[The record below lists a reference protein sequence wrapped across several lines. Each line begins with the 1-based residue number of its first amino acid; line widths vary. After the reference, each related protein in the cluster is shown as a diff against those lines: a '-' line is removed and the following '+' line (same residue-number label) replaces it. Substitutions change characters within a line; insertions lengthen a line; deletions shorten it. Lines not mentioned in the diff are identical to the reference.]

1 MSTYDDASL
10 VLVPSG
16 YKNGVVFSQK
26 PMDANGQLT
35 FTRASSATRV
45 QSDGLIE
52 KVRTNLVLQSN
63 TFSNASWSSGGTGV
77 VLTSGQEDPNGGT
90 SGWRFLVASASGY
103 LSQNSVLLASTSMTV
118 SVWVKSNTGVAQS
131 FRMTANSGTQT
142 SPFLIAGTSW
152 TRVSWS
158 FVSSSNGNILF
169 PFSASALDLLVYGFQ
184 VETGDIATDYIPT
197 TTAAV
202 SVGPVSGLPRL
213 DYLNSSCPRLLL
225 EPQRTN
231 ICVFSEDY
239 TNAVWSK
246 FGTTVTANNGTSP
259 DGYNSADLV
268 VEDTSTGV
276 HGIERA
282 TSPAAGTYTFS
293 AFLKKGTRR
302 YSGVRAVTN
311 GYSNRYFALVD
322 LDTGLVV
329 STNTV
334 GTGVTWSHTVE
345 AYANGWYR
353 LSITGSHT
361 SGNISLFLALSNSAT
376 PTYFGGAPSYTG
388 SNSENALFW
397 GCQIEVGSYA
407 SSYLNTLSTSVTR
420 VADSA
425 SKTGISS
432 LIGQTEGVL
441 FVDFVPQNNP
451 VASTQQ
457 WLMFLGSGSVY
468 IAIHT
473 TSAGK
478 IRGNVANTT
487 DQCIIDTTFNFVAGT
502 RYKCALAYKANDFA
516 FYVNGVL
523 IGTDTSGTIP
533 AVSTLQ
539 NNYNATAANS
549 TNAGLNQLLL
559 FTTRL
564 TNDQL
569 AELTSL

>member
-1 MSTYDDASL
+1 
-10 VLVPSG
+10 VPIG
-16 YKNGVVFSQK
+16 
-26 PMDANGQLT
+26 
-35 FTRASSATRV
+35 SSV
-45 QSDGLIE
+45 YFW
-52 KVRTNLVLQSN
+52 K
-63 TFSNASWSSGGTGV
+63 
-77 VLTSGQEDPNGGT
+77 
-90 SGWRFLVASASGY
+90 
-103 LSQNSVLLASTSMTV
+103 
-118 SVWVKSNTGVAQS
+118 AQ
-131 FRMTANSGTQT
+131 
-142 SPFLIAGTSW
+142 I
-152 TRVSWS
+152 
-158 FVSSSNGNILF
+158 
-169 PFSASALDLLVYGFQ
+169 
-184 VETGDIATDYIPT
+184 ETGDIATEPIVT
-197 TTAAV
+197 TTTAV

-213 DYLNSSCPRLLL
+213 DYYDSTCPKLLL

-231 ICVFSEDY
+231 LATFSEQMD
-239 TNAVWSK
+239 NAAWTKNDV
-246 FGTTVTANNGTSP
+246 TVSANAIASP
-259 DGYNSADLV
+259 DGYTNADKI
-268 VEDTSTGV
+268 VETATTGV
-276 HGIERA
+276 HRVYEFINVTSGTTYTQSIFAKAAERTSIAFEMRA
-282 TSPAAGTYTFS
+282 TSTVATASFDLVNGTAT
-293 AFLKKGTRR
+293 
-302 YSGVRAVTN
+302 
-311 GYSNRYFALVD
+311 
-322 LDTGLVV
+322 
-329 STNTV
+329 
-334 GTGVTWSHTVE
+334 GTGASIVD
-345 AYANGWYR
+345 YGNGWYR
-353 LSITGSHT
+353 CILTAAATATGTGLIMTYVNSISTYA
-361 SGNISLFLALSNSAT
+361 GN
-376 PTYFGGAPSYTG
+376 
-388 SNSENALFW
+388 
-397 GCQIEVGSYA
+397 A
-407 SSYLNTLSTSVTR
+407 SSGVYLWGFQFEAGAYATSYIPTLGASVTR
-420 VADSA
+420 VADA
-425 SKTGISS
+425 ATKTGISS